1 MKKLFFCLLFT
12 ALLAGCA
19 GEETMETLG
28 DVWDV
33 PAMAV
38 PRQILVDLPED
49 AAASVLESDAG
60 CIYMGEDYEILLET
74 MEAGDLDGTLRK
86 LCGKGKE
93 ELTVLEREQEG
104 LKRYE
109 FVWAAAGETG
119 EQLAFTNVIF
129 QNMDYEVIDQNEK
142 FAYIKVTLETGRTHQ
157 IRVHMAYIGHPV
169 AGDNIY

>member
-49 AAASVLESDAG
+49 TAAGVLESDAG
-60 CIYMGEDYEILLET
+60 RIYIADDYEIMLET
-74 MEAGDLDGTLRK
+74 MESGDLDGTMRQ
-86 LCGKGKE
+86 LCGRGKD
-93 ELTVLEREQEG
+93 ELTVLETRQDD

-109 FVWAAAGETG
+109 FVWATAGERG
-119 EQLAFTNVIF
+119 EQLGRAVVLDDGNYHYCLSVLRPENAEETSQVVWSQVF
-129 QNMDYEVIDQNEK
+129 QS
-142 FAYIKVTLETGRTHQ
+142 FALS
-157 IRVHMAYIGHPV
+157 
-169 AGDNIY
+169 

>member
-1 MKKLFFCLLFT
+1 
-12 ALLAGCA
+12 
-19 GEETMETLG
+19 METVA

-33 PAMAV
+33 PAMAN
-38 PRQILVDLPED
+38 PREILVDLPED

-119 EQLAFTNVIF
+119 EQLGRCAVLDDGSYHYCLTVLYPAEAEKTSNVAWSEVF
-129 QNMDYEVIDQNEK
+129 QS
-142 FAYIKVTLETGRTHQ
+142 FS
-157 IRVHMAYIGHPV
+157 V
-169 AGDNIY
+169 AP

>member
-1 MKKLFFCLLFT
+1 MKKLMLCLL
-12 ALLAGCA
+12 LLCCLSGC
-19 GEETMETLG
+19 GREETMETVA

-33 PAMAV
+33 PAMAN
-38 PRQILVDLPED
+38 PREILVDLPED

-119 EQLAFTNVIF
+119 EQLGRCAVLDDGCYHYCLTVLYPAEAEKTSNVAWSEVF
-129 QNMDYEVIDQNEK
+129 QS
-142 FAYIKVTLETGRTHQ
+142 FS
-157 IRVHMAYIGHPV
+157 V
-169 AGDNIY
+169 AP